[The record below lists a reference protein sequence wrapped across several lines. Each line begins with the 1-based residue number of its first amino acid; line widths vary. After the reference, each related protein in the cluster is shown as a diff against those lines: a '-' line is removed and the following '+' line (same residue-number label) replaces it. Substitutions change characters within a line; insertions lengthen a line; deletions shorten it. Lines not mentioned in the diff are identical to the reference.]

1 MTRPHTGLLITF
13 EGGEGGGK
21 TTQIAQLKDRLA
33 EAGKE
38 VVVVREPGG
47 TVISERVREIL
58 LDKENTQLDYTA
70 EVLLF
75 QAARAQIY
83 AEIVLP
89 ALDDGK
95 IVIMDRSRDSS
106 VVYQGVVREMGVEL
120 IESLNKISTKDTYPD
135 MTILLDVDAEV
146 GLHRV
151 EEGGKPNRF
160 EAQGVEFH
168 KRVREAYK
176 QLTSVD
182 KSGRWRVIDAN
193 QSLEVVEAEVWRV
206 VSSALSVE

>member
-1 MTRPHTGLLITF
+1 MTQSHTGLLLTF

-21 TTQIAQLKDRLA
+21 TTQIARLKERLA
-33 EAGKE
+33 DAGKE
-38 VVVVREPGG
+38 VLVVREPGG
-47 TVISERVREIL
+47 TVISEKVREIL
-58 LDKENTQLDYTA
+58 LDKKNNQLDFIA

-83 AEIVLP
+83 SEIVLP
-89 ALDDGK
+89 ALHK
-95 IVIMDRSRDSS
+95 EAIVLMDRSRDSS

-120 IESLNKISTKDTYPD
+120 IENLNKISTKDTYPD
-135 MTILLDVDAEV
+135 MTILLDVDAEI

-168 KRVREAYK
+168 KRVSQAYK
-176 QLTSVD
+176 QLASAD

-193 QSLEVVEAEVWRV
+193 QPIEQVEAEIWRV
-206 VSSALSVE
+206 VSSALSL